1 MEQLTTNLPW
11 LIIWVAVILLQ
22 NWFLQKKNYFA
33 SLLTL
38 WAALLVSIFWDRVL
52 ETLVPGVDAMWLFG
66 TKIWILFFILAV
78 RHYLSRRKPA
88 PPVAAAEGTGQ
99 EAGAAQQDTPSS
111 QPPEEAPKD
120 PLSAQPSAAEADQ
133 EKKP

>member
-33 SLLTL
+33 SLLVL

-52 ETLVPGVDAMWLFG
+52 EMLVPGVDAMWLFG
-66 TKIWILFFILAV
+66 TKIWILFFISAV
-78 RHYLSRRKPA
+78 C
-88 PPVAAAEGTGQ
+88 
-99 EAGAAQQDTPSS
+99 S
-111 QPPEEAPKD
+111 QPSMARNTPG
-120 PLSAQPSAAEADQ
+120 
-133 EKKP
+133 